1 MRLRWFLPFAFI
13 LFGCGQL
20 PQGIG
25 SNHEVMVLA
34 DREQWE
40 RFEGILREIFE
51 RKVFTAQEENVFTVR
66 WGDPEKFDFYRKW
79 RNLVLLASF
88 DHPGSTAKL
97 MGQLLSPEARE
108 QVSRGETFFFVRQN
122 AWAREQEVFF
132 FAAQGEGA
140 LAEKLRENRDQIFD
154 LMEQALDAKVRELLY
169 AKAEQLKLEK
179 RLFRDYGWTLRV
191 PMGYEVF
198 REFPQEH
205 FVWLRKQQPH
215 RWIFVYWEETEDV
228 TLTPEGCL
236 KKRDEIG
243 RTFYEGDQ
251 IVRDHTSF
259 QEIDFLGWR
268 ALQLSG
274 LWENRRR
281 YLGGPFRTYCFYD
294 QGAKRRY
301 LVDVAVFAAG
311 VEKEPY
317 LRQVDLIAHT
327 FSTLPLEV
335 WE

>member
-1 MRLRWFLPFAFI
+1 MRLRWLLLLPFI

-40 RFEGILREIFE
+40 QFEKILRDIFE

-66 WGDPEKFDFYRKW
+66 WGDPEQFDFYRKW

-88 DHPGSTAKL
+88 DHMGPTAKL
-97 MGQLLSPEARE
+97 MDQFLSPEARE
-108 QVSRGETFFFVRQN
+108 EVSRGQAFFFVRQN
-122 AWAREQEVFF
+122 VWAREQEVFF
-132 FAAQGEGA
+132 FAAQQEGT
-140 LAEKLRENRDQIFD
+140 LAEKLLENKDQIFD
-154 LMEQALDAKVRELLY
+154 LMEQALDAKIRKLLY
-169 AKAEQLKLEK
+169 AKAEQVKLEK
-179 RLFRDYGWTLRV
+179 RLFQDYGWTLRV

-198 REFPQEH
+198 REFPEKN

-215 RWIFVYWEETEDV
+215 RWIFVFWEQTEDV
-228 TLTPEGCL
+228 TVAPEGCL
-236 KKRDEIG
+236 NKRDEIG
-243 RTFYEGDQ
+243 RAFYEGDQ
-251 IVRDHTSF
+251 VVREHTSAEEVDF
-259 QEIDFLGWR
+259 QGWR
-268 ALQLSG
+268 AVRLSG
-274 LWENRRR
+274 LWENRSR

-294 QGAKRRY
+294 EGTKRRY
-301 LVDVAVFAAG
+301 LVDAAVFAAG

-327 FSTLPLEV
+327 FSTAPLEV